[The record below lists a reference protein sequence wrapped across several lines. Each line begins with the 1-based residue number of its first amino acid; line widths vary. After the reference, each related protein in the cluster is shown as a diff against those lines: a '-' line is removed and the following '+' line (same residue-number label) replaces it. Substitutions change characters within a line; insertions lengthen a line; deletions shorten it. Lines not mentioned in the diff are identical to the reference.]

1 MAVRLA
7 CVFSPHCTGTA
18 VSACPCG
25 PACEILLY
33 YSCIKNYIKNS
44 FLFSFKRVDDG
55 LINTDRCRYD
65 GRWFCT
71 GWCWCAVFNHYDTQ
85 YTAAV
90 NTLKHALVGLKLTRK
105 RAWHFS
111 KSTRAIF
118 INCCAFVAR
127 DRGSVLLHCRRRD
140 NSGTSGFVDN
150 VIFAHNRHRGM
161 SIDTVS
167 ELSPITCMNERRNF
181 VQ

>member
-1 MAVRLA
+1 M
-7 CVFSPHCTGTA
+7 
-18 VSACPCG
+18 
-25 PACEILLY
+25 
-33 YSCIKNYIKNS
+33 
-44 FLFSFKRVDDG
+44 
-55 LINTDRCRYD
+55 INTDRRRCD
-65 GRWFCT
+65 GCWISTGRRWR
-71 GWCWCAVFNHYDTQ
+71 AVFSHYDTRI
-85 YTAAV
+85 AVV

-111 KSTRAIF
+111 KTTRAIF

-140 NSGTSGFVDN
+140 TSGTSGFVDN
-150 VIFAHNRHRGM
+150 VIFAHSRHRGM

-181 VQ
+181 IQ